1 MSAPGRPA
9 MPRGP
14 LAILF
19 AAVFVDM
26 VGFGLV
32 LPVLPL
38 WAEEFGASP
47 TVIGLLAASYAI
59 AQFAMAPVWGRLSDR
74 HGRRPV
80 LMIALAGSALGAL
93 AIGAAWAL
101 WVLFAAR
108 LLHGAAGASYA
119 VVQAAIAD
127 LAAPAER
134 ARYMGLIGAAFG
146 FGFIAGPA
154 IGAAAA
160 TIDPRLPFFIAA
172 GLAAL
177 NLIAAWLR
185 LPETRADGA
194 ASPRPDWRRALTRRP
209 AAPLLWL
216 GFVSTFAFVGM
227 ETTFAIFTERRLDFG
242 QTEVFLAFAA
252 IGVLTAVGQVAVVG
266 PAVARLGEER
276 ALLAGLLT
284 TGAGLVLLGLAD
296 GLALLVASLAPLAI
310 GSGLVLATLSS
321 LLAGAGG
328 VAAAGA
334 VLGVA
339 AAVSGAARIGGPV
352 VAGVLFDAVSPAAPM
367 LFGGALYVAAAV
379 GTALLIRVPE
389 GRAEPAAGAWIR
401 DV

>member
-1 MSAPGRPA
+1 MSAGGRPPL
-9 MPRGP
+9 PRGP

-47 TVIGLLAASYAI
+47 TEIGLLAASYAV

-74 HGRRPV
+74 YGRRPV
-80 LMIALAGSALGAL
+80 LMVALAGSAIGAL

-108 LLHGAAGASYA
+108 IIHGAAGASYA
-119 VVQAAIAD
+119 VAQAAIAD
-127 LAAPAER
+127 LAAPEER
-134 ARYMGLIGAAFG
+134 AKYMGLIGAAFG
-146 FGFIAGPA
+146 LGFIAGPA

-160 TIDPRLPFFIAA
+160 LVDPRMPFFVAA
-172 GLAAL
+172 ALAAL
-177 NLIAAWLR
+177 NLLAAWYR
-185 LPETRADGA
+185 LPETRTVGSDRL
-194 ASPRPDWRRALTRRP
+194 RPDWRRALTRRP

-216 GFVSTFAFVGM
+216 GFVTTFAFVGM

-242 QTEVFLAFAA
+242 QSEVFTAFVA
-252 IGVLTAVGQVAVVG
+252 IGLLTAVGQVTVVG
-266 PAVARLGEER
+266 PVVARLGEER
-276 ALLAGLLT
+276 ALIAGLVT
-284 TGAGLVLLGLAD
+284 TGAGLVLLGLAE
-296 GLALLVASLAPLAI
+296 GIPLLALSLAPLAI

-321 LLAGAGG
+321 LLAAAGG
-328 VAAAGA
+328 AAAAGA
-334 VLGVA
+334 ILGVS

-352 VAGVLFDAVSPAAPM
+352 VAGALFDVVSPAAPL
-367 LFGGALYVAAAV
+367 LFGGALYGAAAAATV
-379 GTALLIRVPE
+379 LILRPATARADVPAGT
-389 GRAEPAAGAWIR
+389 
-401 DV
+401 